1 MKSYGRHQDV
11 NTRCILEDNT
21 ITDNSETLK
30 EMTTGKSNATAK
42 PKKVWKDPSNE
53 SSNHLNALI
62 NNGPSRAS
70 KTKVRAG
77 IQKVSYEFYIIKKI
91 ITSLIEAIALGEEG
105 GKEIEEKDINAVIES
120 LENELEEISEK
131 VHEVVDAAKTH
142 VAQRVDDGSEDS
154 ISVNSDL
161 EESETSLEAFRKSNL
176 AEQRRRE
183 VADAKL
189 RFERLA
195 REQKDQEDLRKQTA
209 ALEPARQRTE
219 EARKIA
225 GLNEDRVKLAKSE
238 TTKTFEAGT
247 KRFSNNDLSQYVAS
261 QPVRVTPIKLKG
273 VALPVFSRDDKMEY
287 EPWKAAFMSVVDE
300 AQITVKEKML
310 RLQDSL

>member
-1 MKSYGRHQDV
+1 MRAVRTCPSGA
-11 NTRCILEDNT
+11 
-21 ITDNSETLK
+21 
-30 EMTTGKSNATAK
+30 GKSRTAPLQKRTASRVKTLRKFVAKLVIWGKSKATAK

-238 TTKTFEAGT
+238 TTKTTNSAT
-247 KRFSNNDLSQYVAS
+247 TTSHN
-261 QPVRVTPIKLKG
+261 
-273 VALPVFSRDDKMEY
+273 M
-287 EPWKAAFMSVVDE
+287 
-300 AQITVKEKML
+300 
-310 RLQDSL
+310 